1 MDPRFKAKVQDV
13 AVWARLEE
21 EACLR
26 LQNQRQARSE
36 GFILSRYIYISLSL
50 IETYVW
56 K

>member
-1 MDPRFKAKVQDV
+1 MNPQFKAKVQDV

-36 GFILSRYIYISLSL
+36 GFILSRYIYIYISLL
-50 IETYVW
+50 
-56 K
+56 